1 MRAQP
6 IRSYLIRLCESLV
19 SRLSSLVSVLLSL
32 LLSGLSRFRLCLC
45 SFPIVSYRTKCRIL
59 GLEVG
64 AGEARSPCVSVVLRL
79 RILWCL
85 HRLVSDCG

>member
-6 IRSYLIRLCESLV
+6 IRSYLIRLRKSLV
-19 SRLSSLVSVLLSL
+19 
-32 LLSGLSRFRLCLC
+32 SRFRLCLPVLLPSL
-45 SFPIVSYRTKCRIL
+45 SFSVVSYRTKCRIL

-64 AGEARSPCVSVVLRL
+64 AGEARNPCVSVVLRL